1 MSPASFLQVIW
12 SGLNVTMKYLFV
24 PANNSLS
31 HLAKAI
37 AVREVLVSR
46 GHEAL
51 VAVSQ
56 KNAAFMASYDV
67 PHAVLPDLQE
77 SDGCGFPSVEWF
89 RSLTNITDSIKTQLK
104 LIDEYKPD
112 RVLGIFHFTIKAVAA
127 MAGVPFDSLAC
138 GCMLPGFS
146 GALGYGEDEIEGE
159 WQQGLMAGF
168 FQYAGR
174 KLSQGLSLLGQPPI
188 KDSRMMLVGERT
200 FLWDFPE
207 FLAVDKD
214 ADLIHVGPI
223 SWRDWSYDKRDWD
236 LLHTGGRPL
245 AIISFG
251 TCVGNADGALRM
263 VRVLGDLGF
272 HVLLTA
278 AARLKLDERMKKESW
293 LTVCEFAPFH
303 QLLPQASLLV
313 SHGGQMS
320 IFEALAQ
327 KVPVAVMPF
336 QPEQAHNGVC
346 LERLGCGK
354 RLVPGQPFLGDPEV
368 YLKAL
373 NNIKD
378 EELAE
383 TFMKLVQPGCTEKL
397 DKAAEILGRYHG
409 AHDMAPYL
417 EGGNG

>member
-1 MSPASFLQVIW
+1 MRF
-12 SGLNVTMKYLFV
+12 LFV

-37 AVREVLVSR
+37 AVRKLLVAH
-46 GHEAL
+46 GHEVL
-51 VAVSQ
+51 VAVSK
-56 KNAAFMASYDV
+56 KNAAFMAFHDV

-89 RSLTNITDSIKTQLK
+89 RSLSNIADNIKVQLK
-104 LIDEYKPD
+104 LIEDYKPD

-127 MAGVPFDSLAC
+127 MAGVPFDSLIC

-146 GALGYGEDEIEGE
+146 GALGYGEDEVEGE

-168 FQYAGR
+168 FRYAGR
-174 KLSQGLSLLGQPPI
+174 KLSQGLSLLGQPAI
-188 KDSRMMLVGERT
+188 EDSRMMLVGERT

-207 FLAVDKD
+207 FFPVAKG
-214 ADLIHVGPI
+214 ADVIHVGPI
-223 SWRDWSYDKRDWD
+223 FWGEWPCDKRDWN
-236 LLHTGGRPL
+236 LLQTGGRPL

-251 TCVGNADGALRM
+251 TCVGNADGALRL

-303 QLLPQASLLV
+303 LLLPQASLLV

-320 IFEALAQ
+320 IFEALSR

-336 QPEQAHNGVC
+336 QPEQANNGVC

-354 RLVPGQPFLGDPEV
+354 RLVPGQPFLGDPGV

-373 NNIKD
+373 NNVRD
-378 EELAE
+378 EDLAE

-397 DKAAEILGRYHG
+397 DRASDILGRYHG